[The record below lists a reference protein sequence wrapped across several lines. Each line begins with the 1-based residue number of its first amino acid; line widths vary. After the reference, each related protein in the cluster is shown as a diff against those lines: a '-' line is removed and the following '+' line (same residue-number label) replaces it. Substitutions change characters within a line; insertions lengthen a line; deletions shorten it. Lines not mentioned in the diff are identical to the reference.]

1 MAEITTT
8 VMAVPAQPMP
18 YRARDATMALV
29 FSLRLAVGMSGSRNQ
44 KVPTRRPLFDK
55 TVQNLK
61 PGKKPYKRSDGG
73 GLYVFVTPDGARYW
87 RMAYR
92 FNEKQR
98 TLALGVYPTI
108 SLSEAR
114 EARCR
119 KETFSRWH

>member
-1 MAEITTT
+1 L
-8 VMAVPAQPMP
+8 AVSNFVG
-18 YRARDATMALV
+18 TN
-29 FSLRLAVGMSGSRNQ
+29 VGMSESRNQ
-44 KVPTRRPLFDK
+44 KIPTRRPLFDK

-73 GLYVFVTPDGARYW
+73 GLYVFVAPDGARYW

-108 SLSEAR
+108 TGQLISSTLPISPV
-114 EARCR
+114 
-119 KETFSRWH
+119 